1 MSKIVQRAN
10 VVSLEDGFIGNL
22 IRFEKTL
29 SEEEQKMLI
38 KPSKYMDASFREL
51 HHQESKYTK
60 LATRY
65 DNDTTFLELI
75 PHLEREKR
83 QVRRCF
89 RRRCS
94 QASYNKKNYLA
105 YHMEINHL
113 PFC

>member
-1 MSKIVQRAN
+1 
-10 VVSLEDGFIGNL
+10 
-22 IRFEKTL
+22 
-29 SEEEQKMLI
+29 MLI